1 MENLKQT
8 IASFAKKDLEVRK
21 NWYSPAAEAYNKARP
36 RYPQDFIEQVIQ
48 ISQLT
53 KDSRILEVGC
63 GPGTATISFAQLGY
77 SMLCLEPNPDFYE
90 LAQQN
95 CLSYPNVEIQNT
107 SFEEWSLQSE
117 QFDAVLAASSFHWIP
132 AEVGYPKAASALKAN
147 GHLLL
152 FWNKELQPSYEV
164 YQSLSAVYQKHAPS
178 LDRYEDWEAQQKVFQ
193 EFGNILIDSGKF
205 QDIQF
210 GQVKSEVVY
219 STDEY
224 LTLLNTY
231 SPYLKLEPDI
241 KKALFSELSQRINN
255 EFGGSLQLSYISAF
269 HIGRKI

>member
-1 MENLKQT
+1 MEDIKQT

-36 RYPQDFIEQVIQ
+36 LYPQNFIEQVIQ

-90 LAQQN
+90 LAKQN
-95 CLSYPNVEIQNT
+95 CYFYPNVEIHNT
-107 SFEEWSLQSE
+107 SFEEWSLQPE

-132 AEVGYPKAASALKAN
+132 AEVGYPKAASSLKAN

-164 YQSLSAVYQKHAPS
+164 YQSLSTVYQKHAPS

-193 EFGNILIDSGKF
+193 EFGNILTDSGKF

-210 GQVKSEVVY
+210 GQVESEVVY

-231 SPYLKLEPDI
+231 SPYIKLEPDI
-241 KKALFSELSQRINN
+241 KKALFAELSQKIDND
-255 EFGGSLQLSYISAF
+255 FGGNLLLSYISAF